1 MNSRRNF
8 LKASGTFA
16 LGSLL
21 LPNITEAAKRR
32 RVKDAGLQLYTVR
45 KEMLEDNV
53 GTLKKIASLGY
64 KEIESAASQKGYYY
78 GLKPSEIKKIC
89 NDLGM
94 TLRSGHVHYDD
105 AKWQQT
111 IDGAAESGQQYLIA
125 SVMPSNGQ
133 SVDNYKHAS
142 ELFNKAGEDC
152 KKSNITFGYHNH
164 DSEFEKEN
172 GKVLYD
178 VLLEN
183 TNPEFVKM
191 EMDLGWVIVTGNDPL
206 DYFQKYP
213 GRFPLWHLKDMDLK
227 EKHSVEFGKGG
238 LDIKKMLQNS
248 KKSGMKYFFIEQEEY
263 TGTAFDCLKYN
274 MDYLKNLQY

>member
-1 MNSRRNF
+1 MNSRRTF
-8 LKASGTFA
+8 LKASGMLA
-16 LGSLL
+16 AGSFL
-21 LPNITEAAKRR
+21 LPDLIQAAVRR
-32 RVKDAGLQLYTVR
+32 PVKDVGLQLYTVR
-45 KEMLEDNV
+45 NEMLKDNI
-53 GTLKKIASLGY
+53 GTLKQVASLGY
-64 KEIESAASQKGYYY
+64 KEIESAGSEKGSYY
-78 GLKPSEIKKIC
+78 GFKPAEMKKVC

-105 AKWQQT
+105 KWQQR
-111 IDGAAESGQQYLIA
+111 IDDAVQSGQQYLIV

-133 SVDNYKHAS
+133 NVDNYKRVA
-142 ELFNKAGEDC
+142 EILNKAGEAC

-164 DSEFEKEN
+164 DSEFDKDN

-183 TNPEFVKM
+183 TNPEYVRM

-206 DYFQKYP
+206 AYFAKYP

-227 EKHSVEFGKGG
+227 AKHSVEFGKGR
-238 LDIKKMLQNS
+238 LDVKKMLENAKQAR
-248 KKSGMKYFFIEQEEY
+248 MKYFFVEQEEY

-274 MDYLKNLQY
+274 MDYLKKINY

>member
-8 LKASGTFA
+8 LKASGMLA
-16 LGSLL
+16 AGSLL
-21 LPNITEAAKRR
+21 LPDLIQAASRR
-32 RVKDAGLQLYTVR
+32 PVKDVGLQLYTVR
-45 KEMLEDNV
+45 NEMLKDNV
-53 GTLKKIASLGY
+53 GTLKQVASLGY
-64 KEIESAASQKGYYY
+64 KEIESAGSDKGSYY
-78 GLKPSEIKKIC
+78 GFKPAEMKKVC

-105 AKWQQT
+105 KWQQT
-111 IDGAAESGQQYLIA
+111 IDEAVQSGQQYLIV

-133 SVDNYKHAS
+133 TVDNYKRVA
-142 ELFNKAGEDC
+142 EIFNTAGEAC
-152 KKSNITFGYHNH
+152 KKSYITFGYHNH
-164 DSEFEKEN
+164 DSEFDKDN

-183 TNPEFVKM
+183 TNPEYVKM

-206 DYFQKYP
+206 AYFAKYP

-227 EKHSVEFGKGG
+227 AKHSVEFGKGS
-238 LDIKKMLQNS
+238 LDVKKMLENA
-248 KKSGMKYFFIEQEEY
+248 KKAGMKYFFVEQEEY

-274 MDYLKNLQY
+274 MDYLKKVNY